1 MYKIK
6 IIVVSL
12 SAFILT
18 SCATYYQKTQK
29 FQKLVQEGKFDKAEK
44 YLSDDKKAAEGKNRL
59 LYLMNQGYVNWMM
72 MENEE
77 SNQYL
82 NQADIMIEDQL
93 KKPGLEALA
102 LMTNPM
108 IKPYEAEDF
117 EKVMVNFFK
126 SLNYIRLNDYESA
139 NVESRR
145 INLKLNK
152 LNDKYPD
159 HKNRY
164 QNDAFAHVMMGLIY
178 DAQHDYNNAFIAYRN
193 ALEVYESDYTRYF
206 GIGAPLQLKQDL
218 LRTAYLTGFHDEVRY
233 YGKKFNMDYN
243 HRKSKQPELVFF
255 WLNGFG
261 PVKSEWSINF
271 TKVPG
276 EKGFVMLVNE
286 ELGLSFPVY
295 IGNKSEKE
303 KSAFSQLRFVR
314 VAFPKY
320 VERKPVFT
328 SARLHVDNRKIQL
341 ELAEDINEIA
351 FKTLHDRM
359 LREMANSIARLATKK
374 ALELLA
380 NQEDENLGAVI
391 GIANALTEKADTRNW
406 QTLPYSIS
414 YARVPLKEGQNK
426 VILEVSSPSGMKKTE
441 DFTFSAKPGNT
452 YFHYFHSLESHPVE
466 VP

>member
-1 MYKIK
+1 M
-6 IIVVSL
+6 
-12 SAFILT
+12 
-18 SCATYYQKTQK
+18 K
-29 FQKLVQEGKFDKAEK
+29 FQEMVQEGKFEKAEK
-44 YLSDDKKAAEGKNRL
+44 YLADDKKAAEGKNRL
-59 LYLMNQGYVNWMM
+59 LYLMNQGYLNWMLKDH
-72 MENEE
+72 EE
-77 SNQYL
+77 SNHYL
-82 NQADIMIEDQL
+82 NQADIMIEDQI

-117 EKVMVNFFK
+117 EKVMVNFYK
-126 SLNYIRLNDYESA
+126 SLNYIQLQDYESA
-139 NVESRR
+139 SIESRR

-164 QNDAFAHVMMGLIY
+164 QNDAFAHVIMGLIY
-178 DAQHDYNNAFIAYRN
+178 DARSDFNNAFIAYRN
-193 ALEVYESDYTRYF
+193 ALEVYESDYASYF
-206 GIGAPLQLKQDL
+206 GINAPLQLKKDL
-218 LRTAYLTGFHDEVRY
+218 LRTAYLTGFQDEVRHY
-233 YGKKFNMDYN
+233 EKKFNMDYN
-243 HRKSKQPELVFF
+243 HQKSNHPELVFF

-276 EKGFVMLVNE
+276 NEGFVMLVNE

-295 IGNKSEKE
+295 VGNKSQKE

-328 SARLHVDNRKIQL
+328 GADIKVDGKKYQL
-341 ELAEDINEIA
+341 EIAEDINEIA

-359 LREMANSIARLATKK
+359 VREMANSIARLATKK

-380 NQEDENLGAVI
+380 NQEDQNLGAVI

-414 YARVPLKEGQNK
+414 YARVPLQEGENTVKLDQNA
-426 VILEVSSPSGMKKTE
+426 PGGMKKSE
-441 DFTFSAKPGNT
+441 DFTFTAQPGKT
-452 YFHYFHSLESHPVE
+452 YFHYYHSLETHPVQI
-466 VP
+466 P